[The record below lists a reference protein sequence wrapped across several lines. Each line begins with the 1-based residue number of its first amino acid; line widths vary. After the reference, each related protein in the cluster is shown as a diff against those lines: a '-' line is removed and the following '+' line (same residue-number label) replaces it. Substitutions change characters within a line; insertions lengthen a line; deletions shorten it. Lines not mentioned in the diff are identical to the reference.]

1 MQSLYY
7 NCTLIFITLGKT
19 IISSICRKHH
29 TRKSFHPEVL
39 YDAPVMESA
48 PLGMK
53 KVAMKDDT
61 NVLRLSSSMNSH
73 DVHESG

>member
-1 MQSLYY
+1 MQACSHYIIVHY
-7 NCTLIFITLGKT
+7 
-19 IISSICRKHH
+19 ISSIYRKQHKS
-29 TRKSFHPEVL
+29 KSFHPEVL

-53 KVAMKDDT
+53 KVAVTDDA
-61 NVLRLSSSMNSH
+61 NELRLSCSIKSH